1 MGEDARP
8 ITDLLHRLAQGD
20 REGLDELV
28 SLLYTT
34 LRGMCQSHLGRLP
47 AGLLTPTALLHEL
60 YLDLARRFPDL
71 ANRQKFFAYAHA
83 AIEHLAVSA
92 LRKEGAAKRGG
103 GRKRIPVEAV
113 QVRDERDDLEGAE
126 AVVLVFEVLARVE
139 EQDPELAAVVKLRVF
154 DGLSE
159 RATAEKLGI
168 SRKRVQRQW
177 TTARSLLAHLL
188 GVEGRLKRGAL

>member
-34 LRGMCQSHLGRLP
+34 LRGMCQSHLGKLP
-47 AGLLTPTALLHEL
+47 AGVLTPTVLLHEL

-103 GRKRIPVEAV
+103 GSKRVPVEEV
-113 QVRDERDDLEGAE
+113 EVRDEREGAE
-126 AVVLVFEVLARVE
+126 AVMLVFEVLARVE
-139 EQDPELAAVVKLRVF
+139 AQDPELAAVVKLRVF
-154 DGLSE
+154 DGMSE
-159 RATAEKLGI
+159 RATAEELGI
-168 SRKRVQRQW
+168 SRKKVQRQW

-188 GVEGRLKRGAL
+188 GVEGRTKRGAL